1 MLASVINIA
10 RVAKYNKGGVGV
22 FLVPYSGFIPS
33 LFSYSYSYSYSNSR
47 LMGIGHI
54 EASSSLSP
62 SSPSP
67 SPSLSEP
74 PLRLGPNLSKYGVNL
89 NKQVME
95 GKIDPVIGRKKEI
108 ERTIQVLSR
117 RTKNNP
123 CLIGEPGIIDLVK
136 VPTEEKHMQVYN
148 KGGYC
153 THIFN
158 YLSYFDILF
167 IGVGKTA
174 IAEGL
179 AQMICANQVPE
190 WMQSSKKLL
199 AH

>member
-10 RVAKYNKGGVGV
+10 RVAKYNMGGVGV

-54 EASSSLSP
+54 EASSLSP
-62 SSPSP
+62 SSPP
-67 SPSLSEP
+67 PPSLSEP

-95 GKIDPVIGRKKEI
+95 GKIDPVMGRKKEI

-123 CLIGEPGIIDLVK
+123 CLIGEPGIFIYRLSLSTHRV
-136 VPTEEKHMQVYN
+136 EKT
-148 KGGYC
+148 C
-153 THIFN
+153 TYTI
-158 YLSYFDILF
+158 
-167 IGVGKTA
+167 
-174 IAEGL
+174 
-179 AQMICANQVPE
+179 
-190 WMQSSKKLL
+190 
-199 AH
+199 